1 MILEFAPFLLDT
13 DRAEL
18 TGTAGLVALE
28 PKALSLLTLLAE
40 NHHRVISKEEM
51 IAAVWGG
58 RFVSDDAVSTVL
70 KLVRKALDDDGAAQ
84 AFVRTIRGR
93 GHRFVAPVQIRSG
106 TATFAHPKAEPSPDP
121 ATGRGERPTV
131 AVLPFSRL
139 GLPEDLATIAEA
151 IPAEIISSL
160 SRLRWLRVIARE
172 STFRF
177 RHDDVDLP
185 TLNSLLGAG
194 FCLSGRVERV
204 GARIGVSVDLSDT
217 RSGGVIW
224 SEHIERPLDDV
235 HEIRSLIVSA
245 VISALDLRIPL
256 AEAELARSRPI
267 EKLDAWSLYHL
278 GLSHMFRFNGHDNAI
293 AGGLFRRATTLDPGF
308 AAAFSARSFTSYQDA
323 AMGFT
328 ADRAAAVADA
338 RIAAERSI
346 ELDPLDPSA
355 NFAMG
360 RFPILINEPDDGL
373 VWLDRAV
380 DLSPSY
386 AKGHYSLSMIH
397 TLSGR
402 TAETRD
408 GLDRATLLSPIDPLL
423 GPMRSMRAISFAM
436 DGDFELAAEWAVRGA
451 RTSAS
456 HFIVVMFAVAAC
468 QLAGQTARAAHWLA
482 VLRDHR
488 PDARATHY
496 FNAMPIADLGF
507 RARILNALRDAGLP
521 E

>member
-1 MILEFAPFLLDT
+1 
-13 DRAEL
+13 
-18 TGTAGLVALE
+18 
-28 PKALSLLTLLAE
+28 
-40 NHHRVISKEEM
+40 
-51 IAAVWGG
+51 
-58 RFVSDDAVSTVL
+58 
-70 KLVRKALDDDGAAQ
+70 
-84 AFVRTIRGR
+84 
-93 GHRFVAPVQIRSG
+93 
-106 TATFAHPKAEPSPDP
+106 
-121 ATGRGERPTV
+121 
-131 AVLPFSRL
+131 
-139 GLPEDLATIAEA
+139 
-151 IPAEIISSL
+151 
-160 SRLRWLRVIARE
+160 
-172 STFRF
+172 
-177 RHDDVDLP
+177 
-185 TLNSLLGAG
+185 
-194 FCLSGRVERV
+194 
-204 GARIGVSVDLSDT
+204 
-217 RSGGVIW
+217 
-224 SEHIERPLDDV
+224 
-235 HEIRSLIVSA
+235 
-245 VISALDLRIPL
+245 
-256 AEAELARSRPI
+256 
-267 EKLDAWSLYHL
+267 
-278 GLSHMFRFNGHDNAI
+278 
-293 AGGLFRRATTLDPGF
+293 
-308 AAAFSARSFTSYQDA
+308 
-323 AMGFT
+323 MGFT

-346 ELDPLDPSA
+346 DLDPLDPSA

-380 DLSPSY
+380 DLSPSC